1 MMIGVLSSV
10 CALVVAW
17 IFARHLGRKR
27 LPRPC
32 AKVPVSEAMQRKI
45 HAVHPG
51 DSLGEAARWLVETG
65 QHLPIVDGRDTIGVL
80 TRCDIATGINQVG
93 ADAAVA
99 QAPHHGAITVAP
111 RDPIDGV
118 VEQLAHQPDAIAVV
132 VDDGTPVGIVT
143 AEQLA
148 TFVALHGER
157 LGSR

>member
-1 MMIGVLSSV
+1 MIGVVSSV

-17 IFARHLGRKR
+17 ILARHLGRKK

-45 HAVHPG
+45 HSVHPG

-65 QHLPIVDGRDTIGVL
+65 QHPLPIVDGRETVGVL
-80 TRCDIATGINQVG
+80 TRNDVAVGLNQVG
-93 ADAAVA
+93 ADAAVTR
-99 QAPHHGAITVAP
+99 APHHDAITVAP
-111 RDPIDGV
+111 QDPVDGV
-118 VEQLAHQPDAIAVV
+118 FEQLAHQPDAIAVV

-143 AEQLA
+143 AEELA

-157 LGSR
+157 PSAR